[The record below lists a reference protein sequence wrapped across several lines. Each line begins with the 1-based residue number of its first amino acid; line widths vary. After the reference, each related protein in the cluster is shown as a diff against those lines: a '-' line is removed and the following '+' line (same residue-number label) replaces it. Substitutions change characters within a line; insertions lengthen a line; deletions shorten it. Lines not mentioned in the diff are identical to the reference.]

1 MTLPELS
8 IRRHVLAWM
17 LSGVLV
23 LFGIISFLRIG
34 IDRFPY
40 IEFPVISITTTLKGA
55 NPDIVD
61 ASITGLIETA
71 VNSTPGIQHVNSTSS
86 PGVSVVAITFDL
98 DKNVDVAFNEV
109 QAKINQVLRSLPR
122 DADPPVV
129 AKVETNSSP
138 IMWLALQGDR
148 TQQQLNQH
156 ARNVVKKRLE
166 TIAGVG
172 EVRLGGRRDRTIR
185 ANLLPERMAALGVTA
200 QDLLGAFERE
210 HVQLPGGFVTGA
222 ATEHLLKLDLEFHS
236 VEALEEMVVAY
247 RAGAPIRLKD
257 VAEVEDGLSDY
268 RQLAR
273 FNGQPT
279 IGLGIVKVPNTN
291 TVAIVDAVKEK
302 LEKEIV
308 PQLPPGMTITVAS
321 NDALFIQ
328 EMVDAL
334 LDHLVEGTVL
344 AALIVLLFLKSWR
357 STLII
362 SLAIPVSLLGA
373 IAVMYFF
380 GYTFNALT
388 LLALLLLIG
397 VVVDDAIVVLE
408 NIYRH
413 REMAIN
419 VSAQADAGEA
429 GVKPADA
436 GGRSQNIHRHRESI
450 DPDPVTAAIS
460 GSREVVFAV
469 LAATLSLVSIF
480 APVMFLG
487 GIVGMFFKSFAVVV
501 TFGVLVS
508 LFVSLTLT
516 PMLCSRYLVV
526 KQRHGRVYRALD
538 AAFRALDDAYRR
550 LLAYAMGH
558 RWKVVLATALVVL
571 TSGWFFAN
579 IGKTFVPEE
588 DEGRFLVYVKAP
600 LGSSID
606 YTSERLREVEQ
617 VLARHKEVATYFT
630 AVGLGQAG
638 QVNEAFAFVRMA
650 DRGDRALRQYE
661 LIPILRRELAQ
672 IPGARAFPAP
682 VPIVSGQRGDP
693 LQFVVSGPNLQEVG
707 RLAKQMQERL
717 SADPGIGRLDMNL
730 QLDLPQLRME
740 LDRTRANSLG
750 LGSNDV
756 ALAVNVLTGGV
767 DVARYNDEPG
777 DGERYYVRLK
787 AKDGEFARPADLS
800 KVYLRAAGGELV
812 RLDTVARF
820 EERLGPAVIGRMDL
834 QYAAQFFGSP
844 TVPLGEAVARIEA
857 SAAELL
863 PPGYGVKM
871 VGQAEEFEKTARN
884 MAFAFVLALVL
895 LYMVLASQF
904 NSFLQPLIIMVAQP
918 LAIIGGVVA
927 LWATGHTLNIYSM
940 IGLVLLIGLVAKNS
954 ILLVDLTNQRRREGM
969 AIDAALRDACP
980 TRMRPVLMTSFTV
993 ILALLPAALGLG
1005 AGAETNGPLAVAVI
1019 GGMLSSTLLTL
1030 VVVPA
1035 VYSLVEGAL
1044 ARRRARRG
1052 G

>member
-17 LSGVLV
+17 LSGVLL

-40 IEFPVISITTTLKGA
+40 IEFPIISITTTQKGA
-55 NPDIVD
+55 NPDVVD
-61 ASITGLIETA
+61 ASITSVIETA
-71 VNSTPGIQHVNSTSS
+71 VNSTPGIQHINSTSS
-86 PGVSVVAITFDL
+86 PGVSIVAITFDL
-98 DKNVDVAFNEV
+98 DKDIDVAFNEV
-109 QAKINQVLRSLPR
+109 QAKVNQVLKSLPQ

-129 AKVETNSSP
+129 AKVATNASP
-138 IMWLALQGDR
+138 IFWVALQGDR
-148 TQQQLNQH
+148 TQQQLNQY

-166 TIAGVG
+166 TVAGVG

-185 ANLLPERMAALGVTA
+185 VNLDPQRMAALGVTA
-200 QDLLGAFERE
+200 QDLVNAFNRE
-210 HVQLPGGFVTGA
+210 HIQQPGGFVTGQSS
-222 ATEHLLKLDLEFHS
+222 EYLLKLDLEFHTTD
-236 VEALEEMVVAY
+236 ALEEMVVAY
-247 RAGAPIRLKD
+247 RNGAPIKLKQ

-273 FNGQPT
+273 FNGKPT
-279 IGLGIVKVPNTN
+279 VGIGIVKVANTN
-291 TVAIVDAVKEK
+291 TVEIIKNIKTK
-302 LEKEIV
+302 LDQEII
-308 PQLPPGMTITVAS
+308 PQLPPGMTLTIAS
-321 NDALFIQ
+321 DDSLFIQ
-328 EMVDAL
+328 QMVDSL
-334 LDHLVEGTVL
+334 MNHLVEGTVL

-373 IAVMYFF
+373 IAVIYFF
-380 GYTFNALT
+380 GYTFNSLT

-413 REMAIN
+413 REMAID
-419 VSAQADAGEA
+419 VSAQANPGEA

-436 GGRSQNIHRHRESI
+436 GGRSQNIYRHREAI
-450 DPDPVTAAIS
+450 DPDPVSAALA

-480 APVMFLG
+480 APVIFMG
-487 GIVGMFFKSFAVVV
+487 GIIGMFFQSFAVVV

-516 PMLCSRYLVV
+516 PMLCARYLTVQ
-526 KQRHGRVYRALD
+526 KRHGRLYQALD
-538 AAFRALDDAYRR
+538 AAFQRMDEAYRR
-550 LLAYAMGH
+550 LLGYAMGH
-558 RWKVVLATALVVL
+558 RWKIVIATVLVVL
-571 TSGWFFAN
+571 SSGWFFVN
-579 IGKTFVPEE
+579 TGKTFVPEE
-588 DEGRFLVYVKAP
+588 DEGRFLVFVKTP

-606 YTSERLREVEQ
+606 YTSGRLAEVEK
-617 VLARHKEVATYFT
+617 VLARHPEINTYF
-630 AVGLGQAG
+630 AAIGLGQAG
-638 QVNEAFAFVRMA
+638 QVNEAFASVRMVPP
-650 DRGDRALRQYE
+650 DRRTLKQYE
-661 LIPILRRELAQ
+661 LIPRLKQELAQ
-672 IPGARAFPAP
+672 IPGARVFPAP
-682 VPIVSGQRGDP
+682 IPIVGGQRGEA

-707 RLAKQMQERL
+707 RLAKLMQDKL

-730 QLDLPQLRME
+730 QLDLPQIRMN

-750 LGSNDV
+750 LSANDV
-756 ALAVNVLTGGV
+756 ALAVNLLTGGI
-767 DVARYNDEPG
+767 DVARFNDEPG

-787 AKDGEFARPADLS
+787 AQDGEFTRPTDLANI
-800 KVYLRAAGGELV
+800 YLRAANGELV
-812 RLDTVARF
+812 RIDTIAQF
-820 EERLGPAVIGRMDL
+820 EETLGPAVIGRMDL

-844 TVPLGEAVARIEA
+844 TIPLGEAVSRIQEA
-857 SAAELL
+857 ATGLL
-863 PPGYGVKM
+863 PPGYTVKM
-871 VGQAEEFEKTARN
+871 VGQAEEFQKTAQN

-927 LWATGHTLNIYSM
+927 LWLTGHTINIYSM

-954 ILLVDLTNQRRREGM
+954 ILLVDLANQRRSEGM
-969 AIDAALRDACP
+969 TIDAALLEACP
-980 TRMRPVLMTSFTV
+980 IRLRPVLMTSFTV

-1035 VYSLVEGAL
+1035 VYSLVENWV
-1044 ARRRARRG
+1044 ARRRKA
-1052 G
+1052 